1 MADLEVEIDTIG
13 GACPVQ
19 AEGRINGK
27 PFYFRARGAA
37 WRLNIG
43 GDDDQLVLTPE
54 WSYGEP
60 YGNEA
65 FAAGWMSEDEAR
77 GFIWR
82 AARMYAEGQEG
93 DHA

>member
-1 MADLEVEIDTIG
+1 MADLDLVIDRIG

-19 AEGRINGK
+19 AEGTVNGK

-37 WRLNIG
+37 WRMNIG
-43 GDDDQLVLTPE
+43 GDDSQLVLVPE
-54 WSYGEP
+54 WTYGEA

-77 GFIWR
+77 AFIWR
-82 AARMYAEGQEG
+82 AARLYVDGAAS
-93 DHA
+93 D